1 MHAMQSIRS
10 NLRRACAA
18 GRGHRGPGSF
28 NHVPV
33 RQGLHREAVLAS
45 IPATCTAALEP
56 VDTSLHTP
64 LGPAERDSVPHMGK
78 AHGSESDTDEG
89 AGPSKQS
96 KATGNKANGN
106 WGARAVTSGQDGK
119 AKRSSKDTWKR
130 YMGCAGV
137 WHGHKCP
144 AAPRGASKSADH
156 RYDGIRVA
164 CPTQMQ
170 VLPTYRHS
178 RNPCELR
185 DKCLEAYL
193 RPSLDLVAGTVTAT
207 VRVFLSNKNA
217 YIHPFED
224 RTTTARELAGLQVRS
239 WLSSKLL
246 MS

>member
-1 MHAMQSIRS
+1 
-10 NLRRACAA
+10 
-18 GRGHRGPGSF
+18 
-28 NHVPV
+28 
-33 RQGLHREAVLAS
+33 
-45 IPATCTAALEP
+45 
-56 VDTSLHTP
+56 
-64 LGPAERDSVPHMGK
+64 MGK

-239 WLSSKLL
+239 WLSSKHL
-246 MS
+246 MSWSCHACMQALIHMSYGRWQIYSACLRASQCTICNKHRALPAVNSSIATTALWQRSQ